1 MANPMV
7 MLPGSY
13 PRSSRL
19 MPADMCGNRNA
30 AGRAGVHSAFR
41 SYNPAAVP

>member
-1 MANPMV
+1 
-7 MLPGSY
+7 
-13 PRSSRL
+13 